1 MRNDNAPGKATFV
14 VLAGGIF
21 NVFGDI
27 FFVFDFG
34 FGMGIEGAGMTT
46 AIGCLIT
53 NLIMLSHFVS
63 KKNTLRI
70 SRVFGHIHKTRL
82 VTVSGFSTFVSDI
95 AMGGAAMLFNR
106 QIMHYFGADALAV
119 FGVIVQVSSV
129 VQCSSYGIG
138 QAAQPIL
145 SANLGAGLD
154 QRIRE
159 TRKYALWTVAVFGVF
174 WTATMLQIPN
184 VFVRLFMAPT
194 DAVLQIA
201 PAIMR
206 IYGFAF
212 FTPAA

>member
-1 MRNDNAPGKATFV
+1 
-14 VLAGGIF
+14 
-21 NVFGDI
+21 
-27 FFVFDFG
+27 
-34 FGMGIEGAGMTT
+34 
-46 AIGCLIT
+46 
-53 NLIMLSHFVS
+53 
-63 KKNTLRI
+63 
-70 SRVFGHIHKTRL
+70 
-82 VTVSGFSTFVSDI
+82 
-95 AMGGAAMLFNR
+95 MLFNR
-106 QIMHYFGADALAV
+106 QIMHYFGADALTV